1 MMRAV
6 LFHGTGKLEVVDR
19 PSPPLAPH
27 EVRLKVERSG
37 ICGSDIATW
46 KGDWPTPVVP
56 CLKGH
61 EVCAS
66 VLELGGA
73 VERLTPGQLVA
84 VRPIRGCG
92 DCRHCQQGRY
102 SRCSQF
108 KMHGLHLPGGWAE
121 EMVVRHDHARPLAS
135 HVTPDQGLFSEPVA
149 VIAHAFNLAG
159 SLEGASVAILGAGV
173 LGLIAIQVA
182 RARGASRV
190 FATGRQDKKLELAR
204 QFGAV
209 TADARTDDVV
219 KVGLE
224 HGGPYDVILDC
235 IGTSAALD
243 DAILLAE
250 PGGWIVLVAGPHEA
264 TLHFNYVEHRL
275 REVAVIASR
284 IYGEDFDDCLGLLA
298 GGKLDLA
305 PLLTHRYAIDDAVE
319 AMAFAASNR
328 ADAIKVA
335 LQPADSF

>member
-1 MMRAV
+1 MRAV

-19 PSPPLAPH
+19 PSPALAAD
-27 EVRLKVERSG
+27 EARLRVERSG

-46 KGDWPTPVVP
+46 KGDWPSPYLP
-56 CLKGH
+56 SIKGH
-61 EVCAS
+61 EVCGS
-66 VLELGGA
+66 VLEVGSG
-73 VERLTPGQLVA
+73 VDRLAPGQLVA

-92 DCRHCQQGRY
+92 ACRHCQRGNY
-102 SRCSQF
+102 SRCQQF
-108 KMHGLHLPGGWAE
+108 MMYGQQHPGGWAE

-135 HVTPDQGLFSEPVA
+135 SVTPDQGLFAEPIA
-149 VIAHAFNLAG
+149 VVAHAFNLAG
-159 SLEGASVAILGAGV
+159 SLDGASVAVLGAGV

-182 RARGASRV
+182 YARGASRV

-219 KVGLE
+219 AVGLE
-224 HGGPYDVILDC
+224 HGGPYDVVLDC
-235 IGTSAALD
+235 IGSSEALN
-243 DAILLAE
+243 DAIRLSEA
-250 PGGWIVLVAGPHEA
+250 GGWIVLVAGPHYPE
-264 TLHFNYVEHRL
+264 LHFNYVEHRL

-298 GGKLDLA
+298 SGKLDLA

-319 AMAFAASNR
+319 AMAFASSNR

-335 LQPADSF
+335 LQPADSL

>member
-1 MMRAV
+1 MRAV

-19 PSPPLAPH
+19 PSRPLGAD
-27 EVRLKVERSG
+27 EVRLRVERAG

-46 KGDWPTPVVP
+46 KGDWPSPNVP
-56 CLKGH
+56 SVKGH
-61 EVCAS
+61 EVCGS
-66 VLELGGA
+66 VLEVGA
-73 VERLTPGQLVA
+73 AVQGLQSGQLVA

-92 DCRHCQQGRY
+92 DCRHCQRGNY

-108 KMHGLHLPGGWAE
+108 MMYGQQEPGGWAE
-121 EMVVRHDHARPLAS
+121 EMIVRHDHARPLAAS
-135 HVTPDQGLFSEPVA
+135 VTADQGLFAEPVA
-149 VIAHAFNLAG
+149 VVAHAYNLAG
-159 SLEGASVAILGAGV
+159 SLKGASVAILGAGV

-182 RARGASRV
+182 FARGATRV

-204 QFGAV
+204 RFGAI

-224 HGGPYDVILDC
+224 HDGAYDVVVDC
-235 IGTSAALD
+235 IGSSEALN
-243 DAILLAE
+243 DAIKLSEA
-250 PGGWIVLVAGPHEA
+250 GGWIVLVAGPHEPE
-264 TLHFNYVEHRL
+264 LHFNYVEHRL

-284 IYGEDFDDCLGLLA
+284 IYGEDFDDCLELLA

-305 PLLTHRYAIDDAVE
+305 PLLTHQYAIDDAVE

-335 LQPADSF
+335 LQPKDTL

>member
-1 MMRAV
+1 MRAV

-19 PSPPLAPH
+19 PSPTLAAD
-27 EVRLKVERSG
+27 EVRLRVERSG

-46 KGDWPTPVVP
+46 KGDWPSPHLP
-56 CLKGH
+56 SIKGH
-61 EVCAS
+61 EVCGS
-66 VLELGGA
+66 VLEVGSG
-73 VERLTPGQLVA
+73 VDRLTAGQLVA

-92 DCRHCQQGRY
+92 SCRHCQRGNY
-102 SRCSQF
+102 SRCNRFMMYGQQ
-108 KMHGLHLPGGWAE
+108 HPGGWAE

-135 HVTPDQGLFSEPVA
+135 SVTLDQGLFAEPIA
-149 VIAHAFNLAG
+149 VVAHAFNLAG
-159 SLEGASVAILGAGV
+159 SLQGASVAVLGAGV

-182 RARGASRV
+182 YARGASRV

-204 QFGAV
+204 RFGAV

-219 KVGLE
+219 AVGLE
-224 HGGPYDVILDC
+224 HGGPYDVVLDC
-235 IGTSAALD
+235 IGSSEALN
-243 DAILLAE
+243 DAILLSEA
-250 PGGWIVLVAGPHEA
+250 GGWIVLVAGPHYPE
-264 TLHFNYVEHRL
+264 LHFNYVEHRL

-298 GGKLDLA
+298 SGKLDLA

-319 AMAFAASNR
+319 AMAFASSNR

-335 LQPADSF
+335 LQPADSL

>member
-1 MMRAV
+1 MRAV
-6 LFHGTGKLEVVDR
+6 LFHGTGKLEVADR
-19 PSPPLAPH
+19 PSRALAAD
-27 EVRLKVERSG
+27 EVRLRVERSG

-46 KGDWPTPVVP
+46 KGDWPSPNVP
-56 CLKGH
+56 SIKGH
-61 EVCAS
+61 EVCGS
-66 VLELGGA
+66 VLEVGSA
-73 VERLTPGQLVA
+73 VERLQPGQLVA

-92 DCRHCQQGRY
+92 NCKHCQRGNY
-102 SRCSQF
+102 SRCNTFMMYGQQE
-108 KMHGLHLPGGWAE
+108 PGGWAE
-121 EMVVRHDHARPLAS
+121 EMVVRHDHARPLAP
-135 HVTPDQGLFSEPVA
+135 HVTPDQGLLAEPIA

-159 SLEGASVAILGAGV
+159 SLKGASVAILGAGV

-182 RARGASRV
+182 RARGASRM

-219 KVGLE
+219 AVGLE
-224 HGGPYDVILDC
+224 HGGPYDVVLDC
-235 IGTSAALD
+235 IGSSEALN
-243 DAILLAE
+243 DAIRLSEA
-250 PGGWIVLVAGPHEA
+250 GGWIVLVAGPHYPE
-264 TLHFNYVEHRL
+264 LHFNYVEHRL

-284 IYGEDFDDCLGLLA
+284 IYGEDFDDCLDLLA
-298 GGKLDLA
+298 GGTLDLA

-335 LQPADSF
+335 LQPADSL